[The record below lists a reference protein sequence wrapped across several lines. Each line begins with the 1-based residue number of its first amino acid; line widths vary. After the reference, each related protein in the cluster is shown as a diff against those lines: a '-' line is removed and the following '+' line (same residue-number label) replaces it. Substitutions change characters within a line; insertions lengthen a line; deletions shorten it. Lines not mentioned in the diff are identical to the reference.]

1 VAFKKH
7 RTEGP
12 SPGGKHAGLARAL
25 SKLGYCSR
33 SRALEL
39 IRAGRVRVN
48 GNAVRNPE
56 APVRLGKDRLE
67 VQGNPLQATEK
78 IYLVVNKPRGLVTT
92 ADDEKGR
99 ETVYSLLPGN
109 LPWVAPIGRLD
120 RASEGLLLF
129 TNDSEWAARITD
141 PGSKIDKTYHVQ
153 IGAVADTRLL
163 ETLERGVETPAGGTR
178 KAKRASLLR
187 AGERYSWLEI
197 VLEEGKNRQ
206 IRRMLDGLGVNVL
219 RLVRVAIGPVQLSDL
234 PKGAYRELRPDEKA
248 ALDRW
253 MGLKPSSFRTQSA
266 H

>member
-12 SPGGKHAGLARAL
+12 SPGGKHVGLARAL

-141 PGSKIDKTYHVQ
+141 PGSHVDKTYHVQ

-187 AGERYSWLEI
+187 AGEKYSWLEI
-197 VLEEGKNRQ
+197 VLDEGKNRQ

-234 PKGAYRELRPDEKA
+234 PKGGYRELRPDEKS